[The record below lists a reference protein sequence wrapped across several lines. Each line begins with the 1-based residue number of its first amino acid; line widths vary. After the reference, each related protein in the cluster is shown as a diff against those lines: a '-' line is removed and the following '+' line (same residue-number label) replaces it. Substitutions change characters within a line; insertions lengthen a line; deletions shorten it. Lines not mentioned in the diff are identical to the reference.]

1 MFDKFQKPCC
11 IEFYNAYDSILK
23 NIGFHMQFFS
33 FLKTKFDKI
42 QSTKHAHKAV
52 IEIFIEFIRSEVF
65 DTQVN
70 LAEETK
76 RRSLLSKKIF
86 DFCYCDFFEVSATPS
101 DPREL
106 NNSLFKSELKCL
118 KLFDNVQLC
127 LHANAFSS
135 DDKKLLQYLIE
146 EFIFIR
152 AFSSFISKYKNT
164 ESIDFF
170 KRFFFVYPFD
180 RKNVP
185 SEHNKEWND
194 NHVQK
199 FEIVKNYINVP
210 ESELQ
215 NVREWFKE
223 QLNKIDF
230 AALSEENKSILVKE
244 MFVTFGNISN
254 EKTGDAKGFR
264 TPLNHLFYLGR
275 YYNVHQL
282 PLRYVTKERPTLES
296 IAHETWR
303 RACKFKITPKDEIE
317 EAKRRNTSGKMSEP
331 SEKEL
336 YNKKAPKVD
345 IDRLMKQF
353 PQAVP
358 LQQGDDY
365 ETVVTKF
372 ISSIDVS
379 KIPDI
384 KSAEEIPAFVSDSLS
399 SLGINEGMI
408 NLISSLGNIEIP
420 KINNSSEIPE
430 HIIEVLGSL
439 SGKGVISADY
449 RGNIKNQKTD
459 FLKLVGDASLS
470 LSPKLSVQKLVGLL
484 THFDMYKPLQSLQEM
499 EQIMKKTIQ
508 MLV

>member
-1 MFDKFQKPCC
+1 MFIIFQEPCC

-42 QSTKHAHKAV
+42 QSTRHAHKAV
-52 IEIFIEFIRSEVF
+52 IEIFIEYIRSEVF
-65 DTQVN
+65 DTQIN
-70 LAEETK
+70 SADESKK
-76 RRSLLSKKIF
+76 RSILSKKIF
-86 DFCYCDFFEVSATPS
+86 DFCYCNFTKDSTTPS

-106 NNSLFKSELKCL
+106 NKSLFKSEIKCL
-118 KLFDNVQLC
+118 KLFDKVQLC
-127 LHANAFSS
+127 LHTKDFSS
-135 DDKKLLQYLIE
+135 DDKKMLQYLIE

-152 AFSSFISKYKNT
+152 TFSSFISKYKNT

-180 RKNVP
+180 RKDVP
-185 SEHNKEWND
+185 SEHNKEWID

-199 FEIVKNYINVP
+199 FEIIKNYINVP
-210 ESELQ
+210 ENELL

-244 MFVTFGNISN
+244 MFVTFGDISN
-254 EKTGDAKGFR
+254 KKTGDAKGFR

-282 PLRYVTKERPTLES
+282 PLRYLKKERRVLES

-303 RACKFKITPKDEIE
+303 RACKFKIATKDEIE
-317 EAKRRNTSGKMSEP
+317 EAKRKNTSGKMSEP

-353 PQAVP
+353 PQAIP
-358 LQQGDDY
+358 LEQGDDY
-365 ETVVTKF
+365 ETVVNKV
-372 ISSIDVS
+372 ISCIDIS

-384 KSAEEIPAFVSDSLS
+384 KSAEEVLAFIYDSLS
-399 SLGINEGMI
+399 FLGINEGI
-408 NLISSLGNIEIP
+408 TKFISSLGDIEIP
-420 KINNSSEIPE
+420 KINNSNGIPE
-430 HIIEVLGSL
+430 HLIEVLGSL
-439 SGKGVISADY
+439 SEKGVISADS
-449 RGNIKNQKTD
+449 RGCIKKQKSG
-459 FLKLVGDASLS
+459 FIKMAGDASMS
-470 LSPKLSVQKLVGLL
+470 LSQKLSIQKPVGLL
-484 THFDMYKPLQSLQEM
+484 THFDMYKPQQSIQEM
-499 EQIMKKTIQ
+499 EQIVKKTIQ
-508 MLV
+508 MFV

>member
-52 IEIFIEFIRSEVF
+52 IEIFIEYIRSEVF
-65 DTQVN
+65 DTQIN
-70 LAEETK
+70 LADETK
-76 RRSLLSKKIF
+76 KRSILSKKIF
-86 DFCYCDFFEVSATPS
+86 DFCYRYFTKSSTTPS

-106 NNSLFKSELKCL
+106 NKSLFKSEIKCL

-127 LHANAFSS
+127 LHEEDFSS
-135 DDKKLLQYLIE
+135 DDKKMLHYLIE

-152 AFSSFISKYKNT
+152 AFSSFISRYKNT

-180 RKNVP
+180 RKDIP
-185 SEHNKEWND
+185 SERNKEWID

-199 FEIVKNYINVP
+199 FETIKNYITSPAN
-210 ESELQ
+210 ELK

-223 QLNKIDF
+223 QLEKIDF
-230 AALSEENKSILVKE
+230 ASLSEENKSFFVKE
-244 MFVTFGNISN
+244 MFVTFGNISD

-264 TPLNHLFYLGR
+264 IPLNHLFYLGR

-282 PLRYVTKERPTLES
+282 PLCYVKKERTILES

-303 RACKFKITPKDEIE
+303 RVCKFKITPKDEIE
-317 EAKRRNTSGKMSEP
+317 EAKRKNSSGKMSEP

-336 YNKKAPKVD
+336 YDKKAPKVD

-358 LQQGDDY
+358 LQRGDDY

-408 NLISSLGNIEIP
+408 NLISSLGDIEIP

-459 FLKLVGDASLS
+459 FLKIVGDASLS

-484 THFDMYKPLQSLQEM
+484 THFDMYKPLQSQQEM